1 MIKATVEYVGFR
13 NLAERREYVLRTHFG
28 PDTREFTIGIAH
40 AAFSERRVRFQDG
53 PEICFLRLQREIE
66 AAEEL
71 PGARDFTITD
81 AELVEYVARH
91 TVPARRRFALPAP
104 GTPPNGAPA
113 GTTPP
118 VEPRR
123 H

>member
-1 MIKATVEYVGFR
+1 MMKATVEYVGFR
-13 NLAERREYVLRTHFG
+13 NVTGRREYTLRSHLG
-28 PDTREFTIGIAH
+28 PETREYTIGIAD

-53 PEICFLRLQREIE
+53 PEICFLRLQRELE
-66 AAEEL
+66 AAEIP
-71 PGARDFTITD
+71 PGAHHFTITD
-81 AELVEYVARH
+81 ADLVEYIARH

-113 GTTPP
+113 GTPPP